1 MKKSMLFVISLLTC
15 CSVFAQVSLM
25 HVSLD
30 QALSRA
36 QAEGKFVF
44 VDVTAAWCG
53 PYQLMLEEV
62 LSRKDVG
69 EYCNKQFIC
78 IQMDIDKLEG
88 KDFKKKYGVNSIPT
102 FFILQEDGTVRHRL
116 RGARRPEDFLAWAK
130 RGVNETSSLFFLND
144 LLERKQ
150 NELAE

>member
-1 MKKSMLFVISLLTC
+1 MLFVISLLTC
-15 CSVFAQVSLM
+15 CSVFAQSVKFDAL
-25 HVSLD
+25 SLD

-78 IQMDIDKLEG
+78 IQMDIDKLEV
-88 KDFKKKYGVNSIPT
+88 KT
-102 FFILQEDGTVRHRL
+102 L
-116 RGARRPEDFLAWAK
+116 K
-130 RGVNETSSLFFLND
+130 RSTG
-144 LLERKQ
+144 
-150 NELAE
+150 

>member
-1 MKKSMLFVISLLTC
+1 MKKSMLLVISLLTC
-15 CSVFAQVSLM
+15 CSVFAQSVKFDTL
-25 HVSLD
+25 SLD

-36 QAEGKFVF
+36 RAEGKFVF

-53 PYQLMLEEV
+53 PCQVMLEEV

-78 IQMDIDKLEG
+78 IQMDVDKLEG

-102 FFILQEDGTVRHRL
+102 FFILQEDGTVRHR
-116 RGARRPEDFLAWAK
+116 
-130 RGVNETSSLFFLND
+130 
-144 LLERKQ
+144 
-150 NELAE
+150 